1 MEIYESSNWRSL
13 GVDLSIREVELR
25 IFEEKESRPLTFS
38 ISESL
43 DPLTVLSQDMSIFV
57 VSV

>member
-25 IFEEKESRPLTFS
+25 ISEEKESRPLTFS
-38 ISESL
+38 ISESH
-43 DPLTVLSQDMSIFV
+43 DPLRVLSQDMSIFV